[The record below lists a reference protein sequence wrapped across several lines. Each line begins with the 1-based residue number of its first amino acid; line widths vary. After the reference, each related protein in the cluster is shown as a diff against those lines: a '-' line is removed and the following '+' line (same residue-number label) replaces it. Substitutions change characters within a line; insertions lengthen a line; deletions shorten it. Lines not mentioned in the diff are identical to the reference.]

1 MTWID
6 VLTLIG
12 AIGLFL
18 YGLRLMSEGLQ
29 KAAGDSLRKA
39 LSAMRSNRFAAMLMG
54 VLITVAE
61 PDLSVLA
68 DQVKNAVEPVLLIV
82 TVGVGRHHGSECW
95 HDADDVDHCTVQ
107 F

>member
-29 KAAGDSLRKA
+29 KVAGSKMRAVLGKITNNPVSGILTGTATASARRCQRCVVTA
-39 LSAMRSNRFAAMLMG
+39 LL
-54 VLITVAE
+54 
-61 PDLSVLA
+61 
-68 DQVKNAVEPVLLIV
+68 Q
-82 TVGVGRHHGSECW
+82 C
-95 HDADDVDHCTVQ
+95 
-107 F
+107 